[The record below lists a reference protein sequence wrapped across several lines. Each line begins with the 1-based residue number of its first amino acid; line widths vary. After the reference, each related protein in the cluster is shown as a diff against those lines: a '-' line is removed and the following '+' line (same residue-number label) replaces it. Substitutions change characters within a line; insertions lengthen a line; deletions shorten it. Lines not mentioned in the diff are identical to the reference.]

1 MNKQESQQNLFVE
14 AFCSSPTFNATQAA
28 KDAGYADAS
37 AHIRGWKLLQNS
49 KIQKAITKRLAKRKE
64 AFWIKEDIILKKLW
78 EEATNTDR
86 GSSHAARINALVWLG
101 KHLGMWQD
109 RVPVQEDNK
118 ITYNVINYSDN
129 GELKNKIV
137 DKIEENKEEVEQQ
150 KDKSLPEGVVLL
162 NYDNKIPSKTRE

>member
-1 MNKQESQQNLFVE
+1 MNQKESQQGLFVE

-28 KDAGYADAS
+28 KDAGYAEAS
-37 AHIRGWKLLQNS
+37 AHIRGWKLLQKPN
-49 KIQKAITKRLAKRKE
+49 IQKAITKRLAKRKE

-101 KHLGMWQD
+101 KHLGMWQE
-109 RVPVQEDNK
+109 RIPVSEESQ

-129 GELKNKIV
+129 GQLKEKIV

-150 KDKSLPEGVVLL
+150 KDESLPEGIVLL
-162 NYDNKIPSKTRE
+162 DYNKIPSDARK